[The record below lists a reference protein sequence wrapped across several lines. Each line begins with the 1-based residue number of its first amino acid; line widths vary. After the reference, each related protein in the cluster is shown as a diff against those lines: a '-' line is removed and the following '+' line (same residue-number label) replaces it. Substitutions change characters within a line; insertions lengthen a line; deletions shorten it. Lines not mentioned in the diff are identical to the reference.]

1 MAMNRTLCLV
11 MLTTGLAFAY
21 QTEVTAQKIPEN
33 IGNLTIATSNCS
45 RNLEDQLQGPCSRV
59 VLDQLQKDVISVRF
73 IARGKQPDSSNQ
85 LTLAGTSQN
94 SLQCKNTR
102 CVITGP
108 IELELSSISEVS
120 YNNNGIAEEMPKA
133 WPVLGNCKLELK
145 SINCKAR
152 SIQGQRWEANA
163 SF

>member
-1 MAMNRTLCLV
+1 MKRFLPLFFLSLCLAGFFNYPA
-11 MLTTGLAFAY
+11 LG
-21 QTEVTAQKIPEN
+21 QRTAEN
-33 IGNLTIATSNCS
+33 IGTLMLITKSCS
-45 RNLEDQLQGPCSRV
+45 RNLEDQAQGPCSRL
-59 VLDQLQKDVISVRF
+59 VLDQLQKDVISLRF

-145 SINCKAR
+145 SISCKAR

>member
-1 MAMNRTLCLV
+1 MKRALSLV
-11 MLTTGLAFAY
+11 LLTTGLVFAY
-21 QTEVTAQKIPEN
+21 QPQAIAQKVLEN
-33 IGNLTIATSNCS
+33 IGNLTISTNNCS
-45 RNLEDQLQGPCSRV
+45 RNLEDQPQGPCSRV

-85 LTLAGTSQN
+85 LTLAGSSLN
-94 SLQCKNTR
+94 SLECKNTR

-133 WPVLGNCKLELK
+133 WPVLGNCKLEVK
-145 SINCKAR
+145 SISCKAR

>member
-1 MAMNRTLCLV
+1 MKRFLPLFVLSLCLA
-11 MLTTGLAFAY
+11 GLFNYPALG
-21 QTEVTAQKIPEN
+21 QRTAEN
-33 IGNLTIATSNCS
+33 IGTLMLITKSCS
-45 RNLEDQLQGPCSRV
+45 RNLEDQAQGPCSRL
-59 VLDQLQKDVISVRF
+59 VLDQLQKDVISLRF

-145 SINCKAR
+145 SISCKAR